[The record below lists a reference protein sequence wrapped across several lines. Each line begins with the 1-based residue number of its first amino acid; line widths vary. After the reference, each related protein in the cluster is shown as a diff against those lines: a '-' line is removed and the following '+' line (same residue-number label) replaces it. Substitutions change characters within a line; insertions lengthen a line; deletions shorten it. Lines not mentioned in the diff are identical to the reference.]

1 MGMTTAEVEL
11 RNPRRPDLGVVRIE
25 ALADTG
31 SVHLCI
37 PAALREQL
45 ALTAIDTRPVALA
58 DGSTR
63 RVPYVGPIETRWRD
77 RVGFTGALVMGDQPL
92 LGAIPLEDMDLV
104 VVPKTGEVV
113 ANPANPD
120 GPGSI
125 AKAVADAATSP
136 SSQ

>member
-1 MGMTTAEVEL
+1 MTTAELEL

-125 AKAVADAATSP
+125 AKAVAAATVAP
-136 SSQ
+136 SLR

>member
-1 MGMTTAEVEL
+1 MTTAEVEL

-31 SVHLCI
+31 SVHLRI

-125 AKAVADAATSP
+125 AKVVAAAAVAP
-136 SSQ
+136 SLR